1 MTANDVI
8 NEWEK
13 HGIIEKIFD
22 NYWMYHT
29 EHIGN
34 AFKDI
39 DSLLATGKYLNFLGK
54 KAGISRILC
63 FIFRLL
69 EIKTV
74 SLPRL
79 LASPLRTRMSFSIFH
94 ISSNKLMISAG

>member
-1 MTANDVI
+1 MEELSDEFKFFIFLLEQYAEYKKMTANDVI

-39 DSLLATGKYLNFLGK
+39 DSLLATGKY
-54 KAGISRILC
+54 AW
-63 FIFRLL
+63 
-69 EIKTV
+69 
-74 SLPRL
+74 
-79 LASPLRTRMSFSIFH
+79 
-94 ISSNKLMISAG
+94 